1 MAQGFMTI
9 KYPRLLLLLLFIASD
24 ELKQLVSKIDI
35 VKPIVAVMNKYKGNC
50 YFYSYGLGALSS
62 LSLVGKY
69 KKEALNRKYANIIV
83 SKQGA
88 CVQ

>member
-1 MAQGFMTI
+1 M
-9 KYPRLLLLLLFIASD
+9 LCIASD

-35 VKPIVAVMNKYKGNC
+35 VKPIVAAMNKYKDNC

-69 KKEALNRKYANIIV
+69 KKEALNRNMQILSFPNREPASNN
-83 SKQGA
+83 SGHF
-88 CVQ
+88 